1 MYNKGNKHTAI
12 GIFCILTIKYAN
24 AINELGATG

>member
-24 AINELGATG
+24 AINELPLML